1 MPKKTTQAIID
12 SNNDYIIT
20 VKKNQPSLHKLLE
33 EKSSCF
39 LAIDR
44 DIQEEKSKGRET
56 KVTVEVWDD
65 LSCVKSI
72 IRVIRSGK
80 REGKPYEER
89 IFYLSS
95 LYQFFKYQLQILPSE
110 RKSRAEGCVVIL
122 SRIGITYYFLLIT
135 YLASF

>member
-1 MPKKTTQAIID
+1 LPKKTTQAIID

-44 DIQEEKSKGRET
+44 DIQEEKSKG
-56 KVTVEVWDD
+56 
-65 LSCVKSI
+65 S
-72 IRVIRSGK
+72 
-80 REGKPYEER
+80 
-89 IFYLSS
+89 
-95 LYQFFKYQLQILPSE
+95 LPSE
-110 RKSRAEGCVVIL
+110 RKSRAEGCIVIL